1 MAWFTHQPKFIQRP
15 AFGFTPLLCLG
26 LLPFA
31 IEAAQTSKTAP
42 SPAPSP
48 AAQFGFTGPEAFP
61 IETGI
66 ASLASADL
74 DGDGLLDLIVANNE
88 NARVTFLMN
97 RTGKPAEKPQASRS
111 RKDINELPP
120 DSRFKVESLTS
131 EKRIAALI
139 VADLNQD
146 GRPDIAYIGEP
157 KPAELVVHF
166 NQGRMTWSAPRRW
179 RLDDAQLNSDALVCG
194 DLNGDG
200 LTDLAVL
207 ADNYV
212 AVLYQ
217 TVAHNFGEPEKL
229 PFTGV
234 VKALAIDDL
243 DGDGR
248 QDLILLNP
256 EAAAPIRIRL
266 QNQVGQLGPELY
278 FESQPLR
285 AFRTDDLDGDKR
297 AEIVYVAQTSGRAA
311 VAHLERKTSQT
322 NSIEG
327 ISGQFQVMPFAKT
340 SKPRRGL
347 ALGDV
352 DGDGLADILVAQP
365 ETGQLTFLHQE
376 ANGGFGTA
384 KVFPC
389 LAGITDIAITP
400 ASADRKTEIFLLSS
414 DERQIGVTHLNA
426 EGRIAFPTPLA
437 LEGKPLSMAVGS
449 LKKGE
454 PPLLA
459 AVMEIED
466 RRVLALRKS
475 DGSLS
480 TQKLSASFKSNP
492 SSILF
497 HDVNH
502 DGLED
507 VVVLIPYEKLK
518 LLLQVPGK
526 EFEEIDVALPGGSSE
541 RPWASAADVDRDGE
555 DELLLAQ
562 KNFIRAVAL
571 KKVDGSWTLVV
582 KDQINGVSAES
593 RIVGAVSSRSEDSRR
608 AGTLFLMDA
617 DRKALTVSERDTNG
631 VWQITRNIPLPFSDF
646 NELRSVGMGSAKP
659 NSIAFLG
666 TGGLGWLPLSG
677 VSWQLKE
684 LDGYETPIKD
694 GHMDEIALGDLNSD
708 GRKDVI
714 FLETRKNHIDIAS
727 YSVSEKLI
735 PGNRWQV
742 FEERTFRSRRNDGTE
757 PREAIVVDVDGD
769 GHNDLAILVH
779 DRVLVYLQQ
788 SPH

>member
-1 MAWFTHQPKFIQRP
+1 MAWLTHQPKFITRP
-15 AFGFTPLLCLG
+15 AFGFTALLFLG
-26 LLPFA
+26 LLSPRDV
-31 IEAAQTSKTAP
+31 EAAQAGKAAASPKPPP
-42 SPAPSP
+42 S
-48 AAQFGFTGPEAFP
+48 AQFGFTGPEAFP
-61 IETGI
+61 IDTGI
-66 ASLASADL
+66 ASLARADL

-97 RTGKPAEKPQASRS
+97 RTGKPADNAQGSKS
-111 RKDINELPP
+111 RKDLNELPP

-131 EKRIAALI
+131 EKRIAGLVI
-139 VADLNQD
+139 ADLNQD

-157 KPAELVVHF
+157 KPVELVVHF
-166 NQGRMTWSAPRRW
+166 NQGKMTWSAPRRW
-179 RLDDAQLNSDALVCG
+179 RLDDAQLNPDALVFG

-207 ADNYV
+207 AENHV
-212 AVLYQ
+212 AIIYQ
-217 TVAHNFGEPEKL
+217 NAAHNFGEPEKL
-229 PFTGV
+229 PFTGI

-256 EAAAPIRIRL
+256 EAAAPIRIRK

-278 FESQPLR
+278 FETQPLR
-285 AFRTDDLDGDKR
+285 AFKTGDLDGDKR
-297 AEIVYVAQTSGRAA
+297 AEIVYVAQSSGRATL
-311 VAHLERKTSQT
+311 AHLERRASPS
-322 NSIEG
+322 NSVDKV
-327 ISGQFQVMPFAKT
+327 SGQLQVMPFAKT

-347 ALGDV
+347 AMGDV

-365 ETGQLTFLHQE
+365 ETGQLTLMHQE

-384 KVFPC
+384 KVFPS

-400 ASADRKTEIFLLSS
+400 GGAGRKVEIFLLSS
-414 DERQIGVTHLNA
+414 DERQIGVTHLNS

-437 LEGKPLSMAVGS
+437 LEGKPLSMTIGS

-454 PPLLA
+454 PALLA
-459 AVMEIED
+459 AVLEVED
-466 RRVLALRKS
+466 RRVLALRRP
-475 DGSLS
+475 DGSLT
-480 TQKLSASFKSNP
+480 TQKLSATFKSNP

-507 VVVLIPYEKLK
+507 LVVLIPYEKLK

-526 EFEEIDVALPGGSSE
+526 DFEEIDVALPGGSSE
-541 RPWASAADVDRDGE
+541 RPWASTADVDRDGE

-571 KKVDGSWTLVV
+571 KKLDGSWTLVV

-593 RIVGAVSSRSEDSRR
+593 RIVGAVSTRAEERQG
-608 AGTLFLMDA
+608 AGTLFLLDA

-631 VWQITRNIPLPFSDF
+631 VWQITRSIPLPFSEF
-646 NELRSVGMGSAKP
+646 NELRSAGIESATP
-659 NSIAFLG
+659 NSIVFLG
-666 TGGLGWLPLSG
+666 TGGLGWLPLQG
-677 VSWQLKE
+677 ASWQLKE

-727 YSVSEKLI
+727 YSTAEKLV

-769 GHNDLAILVH
+769 GHDDLAVLVH

-788 SPH
+788 H